1 MSESRS
7 GLDAEHLARNFLE
20 VVPPL
25 RPVEAVVEANRC
37 LFCYDAPCTRACP
50 THIDVPSFIRKIAT
64 GNLRG
69 SARVIMESNP
79 LGPTCA
85 RVCPVE
91 ALCEGGCVY
100 HGDGQPPIQ
109 IGRLQRHAT
118 DWLIASG
125 ETTFRAGPANGMS
138 VGLVGSG
145 PASLAAAV
153 RLREWGYDVTLYEAQ
168 KKGGGLDTYGI
179 VSFRLPVDVSLAEVD
194 LVERLGARFEYG
206 VRVGKDITKDEL
218 LKRHDAL
225 FVAVGLG
232 VPPRLNVPG
241 EDLPGVLDA
250 LPFIEETKTK
260 DPATIRVGRNVLV
273 IGAGNTAVDAATAAR
288 RLGAET
294 VTMVYRRTEAEMT
307 CYAFE
312 YEFAKQ
318 DGIRFQFLTSPRRIV
333 GEGAVEGLECVRTRL
348 GDPDDKGRR
357 RPMEV
362 EGSVFTIPCDMVIK
376 SIGQGPAMDLF
387 AHLGVT
393 LRGGDRIHADLKTGA
408 TSDPRIF
415 AAGDCVDGR
424 DDATVVAVVAMG
436 LRAAAG
442 LDASLGSPRGG
453 APAVDAVQPVHVLP
467 DLREEIMSLPGG
479 APEGRPAPGSGR
491 SS

>member
-1 MSESRS
+1 MHSRS
-7 GLDAEHLARNFLE
+7 ETSSIDQNFLE
-20 VVPPL
+20 VIPPL
-25 RPVEAVVEANRC
+25 TRDDATVEANRC
-37 LFCYDAPCTRACP
+37 LFCFDAPCAKACP
-50 THIDVPSFIRKIAT
+50 THIDIPSFIKKIAT

-100 HGDGQPPIQ
+100 NAQGRPPIQ

-125 ETTFRAGPANGMS
+125 ETTFRAGPSNGRS
-138 VGLVGSG
+138 VGLVGAG

-153 RLREWGYDVTLYEAQ
+153 RLREWGYDVDVYEAQ
-168 KKGGGLDTYGI
+168 PKGGGLDTYGI
-179 VSFRLPVDVSLAEVD
+179 VSFRLPVDVSLAEVS
-194 LVERLGARFEYG
+194 LVERLGARFHYNTPVG
-206 VRVGKDITKDEL
+206 VAVTIDEL
-218 LKRHDAL
+218 LARHDAV

-232 VPPRLNVPG
+232 VPPRLNIDG

-260 DPATIRVGRNVLV
+260 PAADVKIGRHVVV
-273 IGAGNTAVDAATAAR
+273 IGAGNTAIDAATAAR

-294 VTMVYRRTEAEMT
+294 VSIVYRRSAAEMT

-318 DGIRFQFLTSPRRIV
+318 DGVHFQWLTAPLRIA
-333 GEGAVEGLECVRTRL
+333 GTDRVEGLECIRTKL
-348 GDPDDKGRR
+348 GKPDDGGRAK
-357 RPMEV
+357 PVPIPGTE
-362 EGSVFTIPCDMVIK
+362 FTLPCDTVIK
-376 SIGQGPAMDLF
+376 AIGQGPIRKLF
-387 AHLGVT
+387 DHLDVKVAN
-393 LRGGDRIHADLKTGA
+393 DRIVVNEDYR
-408 TSDPRIF
+408 TSRDRLF

-424 DDATVVAVVAMG
+424 DDATVVAVVAMA

-442 LDASLGSPRGG
+442 IDRSLKSPRGTAEPAVGGG
-453 APAVDAVQPVHVLP
+453 APVIRPVHVLP
-467 DLREEIMSLPGG
+467 STTRSL
-479 APEGRPAPGSGR
+479 
-491 SS
+491 